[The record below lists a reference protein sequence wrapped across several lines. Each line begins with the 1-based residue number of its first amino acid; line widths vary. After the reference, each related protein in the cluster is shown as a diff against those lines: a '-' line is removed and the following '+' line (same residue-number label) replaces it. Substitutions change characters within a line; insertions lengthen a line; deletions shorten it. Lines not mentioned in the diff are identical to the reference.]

1 MAALAR
7 HRVVSIAAIA
17 CVVVAFIFHL
27 VGVSAVGWVKFEG
40 EYNSTTTMMM
50 MMMMAVVV
58 VVVVM
63 VMMMMMIAVYHNI
76 VAWLEAVQAFAI
88 LGVLVMVACLVCCG
102 LPFCLTN
109 SAFLRLEPSDNTT
122 SDSNN
127 GQTKRNTAISSRTG
141 KTRPTRYR
149 RAMMTLSVMFRKKF

>member
-1 MAALAR
+1 MALAR

-40 EYNSTTTMMM
+40 EYSEGEMGLWRACNDQFGCSQLP
-50 MMMMAVVV
+50 
-58 VVVVM
+58 
-63 VMMMMMIAVYHNI
+63 YSP
-76 VAWLEAVQAFAI
+76 AWLEAVQAFAI

-109 SAFLRLEPSDNTT
+109 SAFLRCVISPV
-122 SDSNN
+122 
-127 GQTKRNTAISSRTG
+127 TA
-141 KTRPTRYR
+141 
-149 RAMMTLSVMFRKKF
+149 L